1 VLTQDTTLDQ
11 DPHDT
16 LRGGHMDDG
25 EIIGRIDQLIAEE
38 HALRARAVGQG
49 LSEQERQRLEQ
60 LEARLD
66 QCWDLLRQRRARAE
80 FGEDPDEAQ
89 ARPISE
95 VEGYRQ

>member
-1 VLTQDTTLDQ
+1 
-11 DPHDT
+11 
-16 LRGGHMDDG
+16 MDES
-25 EIIGRIDQLIAEE
+25 EIIGRIDELIAEE

-49 LSEQERQRLEQ
+49 LSAEERQRLER
-60 LEARLD
+60 LEGRLD

-80 FGEDPDEAQ
+80 FGENPDQAR